1 LEYRRQVGTA
11 SALDRSAGAADGR
24 IGDLYVAGRPAG
36 GSDGISIAPAL
47 DTTAAVIILALSL
60 PSESLPGPKSLKRM
74 AV

>member
-1 LEYRRQVGTA
+1 VVDDEV
-11 SALDRSAGAADGR
+11 
-24 IGDLYVAGRPAG
+24 VAGRLAG